1 MINGVRVRDFG
12 VELSPT
18 GTDRRG
24 GPRTASNRTV
34 RVSSAIAA
42 GSTRWL
48 MRRTKRPLSATPE
61 DRATH
66 GHPWP
71 PMATTWPP
79 HGHLWPPQL
88 HLFQKRVLSYRVMLA
103 TKWRLPPRIET
114 SAQRAPRRPESVKG
128 PGGRSTRPD
137 NTRPAGQAFLTEM
150 SQSCRGVRIRLD
162 FCRKGRIAMCAGR
175 WIPAR

>member
-1 MINGVRVRDFG
+1 MINGVRVRDSG

-34 RVSSAIAA
+34 RASSAIAA

-66 GHPWP
+66 GH
-71 PMATTWPP
+71 
-79 HGHLWPPQL
+79 LWPPLYSQVAHCYANAIERL
-88 HLFQKRVLSYRVMLA
+88 HEEFKRRIKTQTVL
-103 TKWRLPPRIET
+103 P
-114 SAQRAPRRPESVKG
+114 SAE
-128 PGGRSTRPD
+128 
-137 NTRPAGQAFLTEM
+137 
-150 SQSCRGVRIRLD
+150 
-162 FCRKGRIAMCAGR
+162 
-175 WIPAR
+175 

>member
-1 MINGVRVRDFG
+1 MINGVRVRDSG

-34 RVSSAIAA
+34 RASSAIAA

-71 PMATTWPP
+71 PMATLSNAKALLDLAQ
-79 HGHLWPPQL
+79 GHNAAVRRQQTTVE
-88 HLFQKRVLSYRVMLA
+88 FRDDGLA
-103 TKWRLPPRIET
+103 GDR
-114 SAQRAPRRPESVKG
+114 
-128 PGGRSTRPD
+128 
-137 NTRPAGQAFLTEM
+137 
-150 SQSCRGVRIRLD
+150 
-162 FCRKGRIAMCAGR
+162 
-175 WIPAR
+175 

>member
-1 MINGVRVRDFG
+1 MINGVRVRDSG

-34 RVSSAIAA
+34 RASSAIAA

-66 GHPWP
+66 GH
-71 PMATTWPP
+71 
-79 HGHLWPPQL
+79 LWPPLYLQVAHCYAL
-88 HLFQKRVLSYRVMLA
+88 
-103 TKWRLPPRIET
+103 
-114 SAQRAPRRPESVKG
+114 VKT
-128 PGGRSTRPD
+128 STRG
-137 NTRPAGQAFLTEM
+137 TAQGLPAGPERSAF
-150 SQSCRGVRIRLD
+150 RGATSLRS
-162 FCRKGRIAMCAGR
+162 
-175 WIPAR
+175 

>member
-1 MINGVRVRDFG
+1 MINGVSVRDSG

-34 RVSSAIAA
+34 RASSAIAA
-42 GSTRWL
+42 GSPRWL

-71 PMATTWPP
+71 PMATY
-79 HGHLWPPQL
+79 GHLWPPLYSQVAHCYAL
-88 HLFQKRVLSYRVMLA
+88 
-103 TKWRLPPRIET
+103 
-114 SAQRAPRRPESVKG
+114 VKT
-128 PGGRSTRPD
+128 STRGTAQGLPAAFPGRLKQHE
-137 NTRPAGQAFLTEM
+137 TGRPY
-150 SQSCRGVRIRLD
+150 
-162 FCRKGRIAMCAGR
+162 
-175 WIPAR
+175 

>member
-1 MINGVRVRDFG
+1 MISGVRVRDSG

-34 RVSSAIAA
+34 RASSAIAA

-66 GHPWP
+66 GH
-71 PMATTWPP
+71 
-79 HGHLWPPQL
+79 LWPPLYSQVAHCYAL
-88 HLFQKRVLSYRVMLA
+88 
-103 TKWRLPPRIET
+103 
-114 SAQRAPRRPESVKG
+114 VKT
-128 PGGRSTRPD
+128 STRG
-137 NTRPAGQAFLTEM
+137 TAQGLPAAFP
-150 SQSCRGVRIRLD
+150 GRLN
-162 FCRKGRIAMCAGR
+162 RN
-175 WIPAR
+175 

>member
-1 MINGVRVRDFG
+1 MINGVRVRDSG

-66 GHPWP
+66 GHP
-71 PMATTWPP
+71 MATY
-79 HGHLWPPQL
+79 GHLFIRKWPNCYAL
-88 HLFQKRVLSYRVMLA
+88 
-103 TKWRLPPRIET
+103 
-114 SAQRAPRRPESVKG
+114 VKT
-128 PGGRSTRPD
+128 STRG
-137 NTRPAGQAFLTEM
+137 TAQGLPAAFP
-150 SQSCRGVRIRLD
+150 GRLN
-162 FCRKGRIAMCAGR
+162 RN
-175 WIPAR
+175 